1 MKTDEDNGEVDEP
14 PEEPPCSECIAKK
27 SEREEN
33 EELQWARNHR
43 AQDPDHLPESRPAS
57 ANSEPATEP
66 AAQAA
71 FRKTELWDKPP
82 LFRSEEPIVRQKGPD
97 RQVDEIH
104 DRIDIL
110 EDRFELVIDRLER
123 RISRLEEERES

>member
-1 MKTDEDNGEVDEP
+1 MKTDEDSGEADEP
-14 PEEPPCSECIAKK
+14 PEEIPSSECRARKT
-27 SEREEN
+27 EREEN
-33 EELQWARNHR
+33 KDLQCIRNHK
-43 AQDPDHLPESRPAS
+43 AQDTAHLPESRPAS

-71 FRKTELWDKPP
+71 FRKTELCDKPP
-82 LFRSEEPIVRQKGPD
+82 LLRSEEPIVRQKSPE
-97 RQVDEIH
+97 RKVDKIH

-110 EDRFELVIDRLER
+110 ADRFELVIDRLER